1 MHGGRCG
8 EGMMA
13 TRQRPVQVDRARDGA
28 RTPGSRGRQA
38 AGTREAIMATAE
50 RLFAEH
56 GVTSV
61 SSRQISEAA
70 GQGNNAAVGYHFGT
84 KADLIRA
91 IVHRHDELIEQS
103 RRRHVDLLVAEGTVR
118 EWVACLVLP
127 LTEHMAAAGATSWYA
142 RFLLQLST
150 DPALR
155 EIIDDEVLASAQIA
169 RIGRGLQP
177 CLAGMPTTVREE
189 RLHMV
194 RRLLLHTCAER
205 ERALAVCAEAPGPA
219 WEQTSKMLVDAI
231 AGLLLAPVS
240 EA

>member
-1 MHGGRCG
+1 
-8 EGMMA
+8 MMA
-13 TRQRPVQVDRARDGA
+13 TRQGPARIDRAGEGA

-38 AGTREAIMATAE
+38 AGTREAILATAE

-91 IVHRHDELIEQS
+91 IVHRHDEVIEQS
-103 RRRHVDLLVAEGTVR
+103 RRRHVDRVGADATAR

-127 LTEHMAAAGATSWYA
+127 FTEHLAAAGATCWYA
-142 RFLLQLST
+142 RFLVQLST

-155 EIIDDEVLASAQIA
+155 EIIDDEMLASAQIA
-169 RIGRGLQP
+169 RIGQGLAP
-177 CLAGMPTTVREE
+177 CLAGMPAAVREE
-189 RLHMV
+189 RLQMV

-205 ERALAVCAEAPGPA
+205 ERALAVSGGAPGPA
-219 WEQTSKMLVDAI
+219 WKQTSKMLVDAI

>member
-1 MHGGRCG
+1 MGTS
-8 EGMMA
+8 EGS
-13 TRQRPVQVDRARDGA
+13 VGVGRARGGV
-28 RTPGSRGRQA
+28 RPPGTRGRQA

-91 IVHRHDELIEQS
+91 IVHRHDEVIEQS
-103 RRRHVDLLVAEGTVR
+103 RRRHVDRVGAEAAVR
-118 EWVACLVLP
+118 DWVACLVLP
-127 LTEHMAAAGATSWYA
+127 LTEHLAAAGATSWYA
-142 RFLLQLST
+142 RFLVQMST

-155 EIIDDEVLASAQIA
+155 EIVDDEVLASAQIP
-169 RIGRGLQP
+169 RIGQGLLP
-177 CLAGMPTTVREE
+177 CLAALPTAVREE
-189 RLHMV
+189 RLQMV
-194 RRLLLHTCAER
+194 RSLLLHTCAER
-205 ERALAVCAEAPGPA
+205 ERALAVSGEAPGPA
-219 WEQTSKMLVDAI
+219 WEQTSRMLVDAI
-231 AGLLLAPVS
+231 TGLLLAPVS

>member
-1 MHGGRCG
+1 
-8 EGMMA
+8 MMA
-13 TRQRPVQVDRARDGA
+13 TRQRPARMDRASDGA
-28 RTPGSRGRQA
+28 RVPGTRGRQA
-38 AGTREAIMATAE
+38 AGTREAILATAE

-91 IVHRHDELIEQS
+91 IVHRHDEVIEQS
-103 RRRHVDLLVAEGTVR
+103 RRRHVDRVGAEGTVR

-127 LTEHMAAAGATSWYA
+127 FTEHMAAAGATCWYA
-142 RFLLQLST
+142 RFLVQLST

-155 EIIDDEVLASAQIA
+155 EIIDDEMLASAQIA
-169 RIGRGLQP
+169 RIGLGLAP

-205 ERALAVCAEAPGPA
+205 ERALAVSGEAPGPA
-219 WEQTSKMLVDAI
+219 WKQTSKMLVDAI

>member
-1 MHGGRCG
+1 
-8 EGMMA
+8 MA
-13 TRQRPVQVDRARDGA
+13 TRQKPVRIDRARGGA
-28 RTPGSRGRQA
+28 GTAGSRGRQA

-91 IVHRHDELIEQS
+91 IVHRHDGLIEQS
-103 RRRHVDLLVAEGTVR
+103 RRRHVDRVGSGGAVR

-127 LTEHMAAAGATSWYA
+127 LTEHLADAGANCWYA

-155 EIIDDEVLASAQIA
+155 EILDDEVVASAQIA
-169 RIGRGLQP
+169 RISRGLAP
-177 CLAGMPTTVREE
+177 CLAGMPAAVREE
-189 RLHMV
+189 RLNMV

-205 ERALAVCAEAPGPA
+205 ERALADSGEAPGPA

>member
-1 MHGGRCG
+1 MMGSR
-8 EGMMA
+8 EGS
-13 TRQRPVQVDRARDGA
+13 VGIDRARGGA
-28 RTPGSRGRQA
+28 RTPGTRGRQA

-84 KADLIRA
+84 KAELIRA
-91 IVHRHDELIEQS
+91 IVRRHDEVIQQS
-103 RRRHVDLLVAEGTVR
+103 RRRHVDRVGAEATAR

-127 LTEHMAAAGATSWYA
+127 LTEHLAAAGATCWYA
-142 RFLLQLST
+142 RFLVQMST

-155 EIIDDEVLASAQIA
+155 EIVDDEVLASAQIA
-169 RIGRGLQP
+169 RIGKGLAP
-177 CLAGMPTTVREE
+177 CLAGLPTPVREE
-189 RLHMV
+189 RLQMV
-194 RRLLLHTCAER
+194 RSLLLHTCAER
-205 ERALAVCAEAPGPA
+205 ERALAVSSEAPGPA
-219 WEQTSKMLVDAI
+219 WEQTSRMLVDAI
-231 AGLLLAPVS
+231 TGLLLAPVS

>member
-1 MHGGRCG
+1 MMGTR
-8 EGMMA
+8 EGS
-13 TRQRPVQVDRARDGA
+13 VGLDRARGGA
-28 RTPGSRGRQA
+28 RTPGIRGRQA

-91 IVHRHDELIEQS
+91 IVHRHDEVIELS
-103 RRRHVDLLVAEGTVR
+103 RRRHADRVGAEGAVR

-142 RFLLQLST
+142 RFLVQMST

-155 EIIDDEVLASAQIA
+155 EIVDDEVLRSTQIA
-169 RIGRGLQP
+169 RIAQGLLP
-177 CLAGMPTTVREE
+177 CLAGLPTAVREE
-189 RLHMV
+189 RLLMA
-194 RRLLLHTCAER
+194 RSLLLHTCAAR
-205 ERALAVCAEAPGPA
+205 ERALAVSGEAPGPA
-219 WEQTSKMLVDAI
+219 WEQTAKMLVDAI
-231 AGLLLAPVS
+231 SGLLLAPVS